1 LPLDSASENIS
12 ENATASKTPL
22 HQTNSDKDIEH
33 QEDLIQNKGVES
45 STSASAVC
53 DFADSPWRIIEELD
67 GFANEENIHE
77 AGTSV
82 LETVQDEDEDIDN
95 YASMVSTSTYTLVI
109 FC

>member
-1 LPLDSASENIS
+1 MPLDSVSENIS
-12 ENATASKTPL
+12 ENATTSKTPL
-22 HQTNSDKDIEH
+22 HQTNNDKDIEL
-33 QEDLIQNKGVES
+33 QEDLIQNERVES

-53 DFADSPWRIIEELD
+53 DFADSHWRIIEELD
-67 GFANEENIHE
+67 GFANEENVHE
-77 AGTSV
+77 EGTSV